1 MKHSITLAIMCA
13 ALLFV
18 VSCETRQGTL
28 TVTTTPVPGTI
39 SIDGEIRGDA
49 PLSLALKVGKH
60 TVSFSSL
67 SDQFETPQK
76 QTVRITAGE
85 TIRIMGEYIN
95 RFIPLEHPKGF
106 SPADSIRYYGTKE
119 RKLQDGTIF
128 DYINGGGLVY
138 LDHGLRETTHA
149 VYRNEEGNELVVD
162 IFDMGTPNNAE
173 AAFND
178 DEICPEG
185 YNSCNIGSAC
195 KSYNYEPDFLIYFHK
210 SRYLVFISV
219 TNDLLKEALVNYA
232 DTIANAI
239 PGKD

>member
-1 MKHSITLAIMCA
+1 MKHSIILAIMCA

-39 SIDGEIRGDA
+39 SIDGEVRGDS
-49 PLSLALKVGKH
+49 PLSLALKAGKH
-60 TVSFSSL
+60 TVSFSSI
-67 SDQFETPQK
+67 SDQFEPPEK
-76 QTVRITAGE
+76 QTIKLIAGEIARIT
-85 TIRIMGEYIN
+85 GEYSN
-95 RFIPLEHPKGF
+95 CFIPFEPPTGF

-149 VYRNEEGNELVVD
+149 VYRNEERNELVVD
-162 IFDMGTPNNAE
+162 IFDMGTPENAE
-173 AAFND
+173 AAIND
-178 DEICPEG
+178 EKICPEG
-185 YNSCNIGSAC
+185 NDVCDIGSAC
-195 KSYNYEPDFLIYFHK
+195 KSYNYEPDFLIYFRK

-219 TNDLLKEALVNYA
+219 TNDLLKEAIMKYA
-232 DTIANAI
+232 DTIANTI
-239 PGKD
+239 SGKG